1 MLSNLLFLLDG
12 LLLSLSSNGLLC
24 LRSSILLDWEKRL
37 VSVVSAIG
45 LIFTV
50 VDSGW
55 LVMLWR
61 LMEQRND
68 FDLVIFVILEE
79 RELVDSLM
87 LMMASHLTF
96 MHRDLVLGS
105 SPVPIAEMF
114 FLTCLMS
121 IAIMETVIQ

>member
-1 MLSNLLFLLDG
+1 MLSNLLFLLNR
-12 LLLSLSSNGLLC
+12 LLLSLSCNGLLC
-24 LRSSILLDWEKRL
+24 LRSSILLGWEKRL

-79 RELVDSLM
+79 WELVDSLM

-96 MHRDLVLGS
+96 MDRDLVLGS

-121 IAIMETVIQ
+121 IAVMETVIQ

>member
-1 MLSNLLFLLDG
+1 M
-12 LLLSLSSNGLLC
+12 
-24 LRSSILLDWEKRL
+24 
-37 VSVVSAIG
+37 SVVSAIG

-96 MHRDLVLGS
+96 MDRDLVLGS

-121 IAIMETVIQ
+121 IAVMETVIQ